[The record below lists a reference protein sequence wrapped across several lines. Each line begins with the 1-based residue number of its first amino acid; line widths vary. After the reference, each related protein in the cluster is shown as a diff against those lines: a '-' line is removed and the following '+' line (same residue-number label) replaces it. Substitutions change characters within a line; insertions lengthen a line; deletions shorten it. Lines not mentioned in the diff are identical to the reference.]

1 MRDIFS
7 NQSHALPLNVR
18 LLILELGSDI
28 LRLYTF
34 LTVQRFDVVGEVF
47 TLVEQSQNLWVYFL
61 ERGIGGG
68 DWADIDSLDL
78 AGFGLLAK
86 LFDHEGQ
93 LLCGIFDNF
102 NYFLK

>member
-47 TLVEQSQNLWVYFL
+47 TLVEQSQNLGVYFL

-68 DWADIDSLDL
+68 D
-78 AGFGLLAK
+78 
-86 LFDHEGQ
+86 
-93 LLCGIFDNF
+93 
-102 NYFLK
+102 